1 MGIQIH
7 GDAPP
12 VVRNDVVDC
21 MALAART
28 LRVRKLVSVCSEATA
43 ASSAVLRNWSAKSF
57 WLIYYSSEATRVKA
71 EFWTEVDARN
81 L

>member
-1 MGIQIH
+1 MPAGIQIH

-28 LRVRKLVSVCSEATA
+28 LRACKLVSECSEATA
-43 ASSAVLRNWSAKSF
+43 AGSAVLRNGPVKSL
-57 WLIYYSSEATRVKA
+57 WLI
-71 EFWTEVDARN
+71 
-81 L
+81 